1 VLLKINQL
9 NEGNIIMPQTANN
22 VPFQQP
28 YGYAISWGLGS
39 TTYTVGPATVLPQSA
54 DNELG
59 YDFAQIRDGRGTTV
73 AVVSYDP
80 HDTMTLEFV
89 VIQGTSSFD
98 SITASLSYP
107 TQGTMISL
115 TGPDSSDPVI
125 GTNWIVQ
132 TNTVRRSNTDATKIQ
147 LKAVRYG
154 GVQQ

>member
-1 VLLKINQL
+1 MAQN
-9 NEGNIIMPQTANN
+9 ANN

-39 TTYTVGPATVLPQSA
+39 QFYTVGPAIVLPQSA
-54 DNELG
+54 DDDLG

-73 AVVSYDP
+73 SVVSYDP
-80 HDTMTLEFV
+80 HDSMNLEFV
-89 VIQGTSSFD
+89 VIQSTSSYD

-115 TGPDSSDPVI
+115 SGPDASDPVI
-125 GTNWIVQ
+125 GSNWIVQ
-132 TNTVRRSNTDATKIQ
+132 SNTIRRTNTDATRIQ
-147 LKAVRYG
+147 LKCIRYG

>member
-1 VLLKINQL
+1 
-9 NEGNIIMPQTANN
+9 MSQTANS

-39 TTYTVGPATVLPQSA
+39 AIYTVGPAQVLPQSA

-73 AVVSYDP
+73 SVVHYDP
-80 HDTMTLEFV
+80 HDSLNLEFV
-89 VIQGTSSFD
+89 VIQGTASYD

-115 TGPDSSDPVI
+115 SGPDASDPSI
-125 GTNWIVQ
+125 GSNWIVQ
-132 TNTVRRSNTDATKIQ
+132 SCTVRRSSTDACRIN
-147 LKAVRYG
+147 LKAIRYG